1 MINDKLETD
10 FKKKAHHFNVLFTS
24 KCTLLISNSVLPD
37 LVDYISTARLSSVN
51 FNNADILKIIKHLN
65 INKAHGHDEISVRMI
80 KLCAQSIVKPLS
92 VIFKNCINNGT
103 FLGIWKKP
111 NILPVHK
118 KGNKQIINN
127 HRPVSLLPIC
137 GEFFE
142 KLQFF
147 IIYFLMIIIFSV
159 LISQDSHH
167 QIPANIN
174 FFQ

>member
-1 MINDKLETD
+1 MAFFLVFGRNPI
-10 FKKKAHHFNVLFTS
+10 FFLF
-24 KCTLLISNSVLPD
+24 I
-37 LVDYISTARLSSVN
+37 
-51 FNNADILKIIKHLN
+51 
-65 INKAHGHDEISVRMI
+65 
-80 KLCAQSIVKPLS
+80 
-92 VIFKNCINNGT
+92 
-103 FLGIWKKP
+103 
-111 NILPVHK
+111 K

-159 LISQDSHH
+159 LISQDTQH